1 MRHKSKSKSK
11 NNILLI
17 ARIIFG
23 LVFLFSGF
31 VKAVDPLGTAYK
43 ISDYLEA
50 FSLTSLDFLA
60 FPAALI
66 LIATEFAIGFNI
78 LLNVHL
84 KATTWVAGIFMLVM
98 TPITLYLAIS
108 NPISDCGCFGDAIV
122 MTNWQ
127 TFYKNVILC
136 IVLAIIALLQN
147 QSRPWLS
154 NMGASIVTLLPILI
168 SFGISIYCYNLL
180 PILDFRP
187 YKKGNNII
195 EGMQIPED
203 APLDKYETT
212 FFYEKDGVEQAF
224 TLDNYPAEDS
234 TWTFVRQ
241 ESKLIEQGFVPPIH
255 DFSIVTEDGDITDLI
270 LEDAGCTLLVISHK
284 VEKASTKNIKCVK
297 STIENA
303 KKAGAKV
310 IWLTSSYSDDV
321 EEFKSEYEINDT
333 FGATD
338 DITLKTI
345 VRSNPGLVLIKDAT
359 IIEKW
364 HHNSLPTKDEL
375 NQLIN

>member
-1 MRHKSKSKSK
+1 MRKQSKTK

-60 FPAALI
+60 FPASLL
-66 LIATEFAIGFNI
+66 LIATEFTIGFNI
-78 LLNVHL
+78 LFNIHL
-84 KATTWVAGIFMLVM
+84 KASTWVASLFMLVM
-98 TPITLYLAIS
+98 TPVTLYLAIS

-127 TFYKNVILC
+127 TFYKNVVLC
-136 IVLAIIALLQN
+136 IILAIIALLQS
-147 QSRPWLS
+147 QTRPWLS
-154 NMGASIVTLLPILI
+154 NFGASIVTLIPILI

-180 PILDFRP
+180 PIIDFRP
-187 YKKGNNII
+187 YKIGNNII

-255 DFSIVTEDGDITDLI
+255 DFSIITEDGDITDLV
-270 LEDAGCTLLVISHK
+270 LEDAGYTLLVISHK

-297 STIENA
+297 STIANA

-310 IWLTSSYSDDV
+310 IWLTSSYTDDIDN
-321 EEFKSEYEINDT
+321 FKSKYEINDT

-359 IIEKW
+359 VIEKW
-364 HHNSLPTKDEL
+364 HHNSLPTKEKL

>member
-1 MRHKSKSKSK
+1 MRQKSKIK
-11 NNILLI
+11 NHILLI

-50 FSLTSLDFLA
+50 FSLTPLDFLA
-60 FPAALI
+60 FPSALI
-66 LIATEFAIGFNI
+66 LIATEFTIGFNI
-78 LLNVHL
+78 LFNVHL
-84 KATTWVAGIFMLVM
+84 KATTLIASIFMLIM
-98 TPITLYLAIS
+98 TPVTLYLALA

-127 TFYKNVILC
+127 TFYKNVVLC
-136 IVLAIIALLQN
+136 IILIIIAILKDN
-147 QSRPWLS
+147 TRPWLS
-154 NMGASIVTLLPILI
+154 NWGAWIVTLLPILI

-195 EGMQIPED
+195 EGMSIPED

-212 FFYEKDGVEQAF
+212 FFYEKDGVEKAF

-241 ESKLIEQGFVPPIH
+241 ESKLIEQGYVPPIH
-255 DFSIVTEDGDITDLI
+255 DFSIVTEDGDITDII
-270 LEDAGCTLLVISHK
+270 LEDAGYTLLIISHK
-284 VEKASTKNIKCVK
+284 VEKASTRNIKCIK
-297 STIENA
+297 SAIANA

-310 IWLTSSYSDDV
+310 IWLTSSYTDEIDN
-321 EEFKSEYEINDT
+321 FRTKYGINDT

-345 VRSNPGLVLIKDAT
+345 VRSNPGLVLIKDAN

>member
-1 MRHKSKSKSK
+1 MRKQSKTKS
-11 NNILLI
+11 NILLI

-60 FPAALI
+60 FPASLL
-66 LIATEFAIGFNI
+66 LIATEFTIGFNI
-78 LLNVHL
+78 LFNVHL
-84 KATTWVAGIFMLVM
+84 KASTWVASLFMLVM
-98 TPITLYLAIS
+98 TPVTLYLAIS

-127 TFYKNVILC
+127 TFYKNVVLC
-136 IVLAIIALLQN
+136 IILAIIALLQN
-147 QSRPWLS
+147 HTRPWLS
-154 NMGASIVTLLPILI
+154 NWGAWVVTLLPILI

-180 PILDFRP
+180 PIIDFRP
-187 YKKGNNII
+187 YKIGNNII
-195 EGMQIPED
+195 EGMQIPEN

-212 FFYEKDGVEQAF
+212 FFYEKDGIEQAF

-255 DFSIVTEDGDITDLI
+255 DFSIITEDGDITDLV
-270 LEDAGCTLLVISHK
+270 LEDAGYTLLVISHK

-297 STIENA
+297 STIANA

-310 IWLTSSYSDDV
+310 IWLTSSYSDDI
-321 EEFKSEYEINDT
+321 EKFKSEYGINDT

-359 IIEKW
+359 VIEKW
-364 HHNSLPTKDEL
+364 HHNSLPTKDKL

>member
-1 MRHKSKSKSK
+1 MRHKSKSK

-60 FPAALI
+60 FPSALALI
-66 LIATEFAIGFNI
+66 AAEFTIGFDI

-84 KATTWVAGIFMLVM
+84 KATTWIAGLFMLVM
-98 TPITLYLAIS
+98 TPITLYLALE

-127 TFYKNVILC
+127 TFYKNVVLC
-136 IVLAIIALLQN
+136 IILIIIALLKDHA
-147 QSRPWLS
+147 RPWLS
-154 NMGASIVTLLPILI
+154 NWGAWIVTLLPILI
-168 SFGISIYCYNLL
+168 SVGISIYCYNLL

-195 EGMQIPED
+195 EGMSIPEG
-203 APLDKYETT
+203 APLDKYEAT

-255 DFSIVTEDGDITDLI
+255 DFSIITEDGDITDLV
-270 LEDAGCTLLVISHK
+270 LEDAGYTLLVISHK

-297 STIENA
+297 SVISNA
-303 KKAGAKV
+303 KKAGTNV
-310 IWLTSSYSDDV
+310 IWLTSSYSDDIDA
-321 EEFKSEYEINDT
+321 FKTQYGINDT

-359 IIEKW
+359 VIEKW
-364 HHNSLPTKDEL
+364 HHNSLPTKEKL

>member
-1 MRHKSKSKSK
+1 MRQKSKIK
-11 NNILLI
+11 NHILLI

-50 FSLTSLDFLA
+50 FSLTPLDFLA
-60 FPAALI
+60 FPSALI
-66 LIATEFAIGFNI
+66 LIATEFTIGFNI
-78 LLNVHL
+78 LFNVHL
-84 KATTWVAGIFMLVM
+84 KATTLIASIFMLIM
-98 TPITLYLAIS
+98 TPVTLYLALA

-127 TFYKNVILC
+127 TFYKNVVLC
-136 IVLAIIALLQN
+136 IILIIIAILKDN
-147 QSRPWLS
+147 TRPWLS
-154 NMGASIVTLLPILI
+154 NWGAWIVTLLPILI

-195 EGMQIPED
+195 EGMSIPED

-212 FFYEKDGVEQAF
+212 FFYEKNGVEKAF

-241 ESKLIEQGFVPPIH
+241 ESKLIEQGYVPPIH
-255 DFSIVTEDGDITDLI
+255 DFSIVTEDGDITDII
-270 LEDAGCTLLVISHK
+270 LEDAGYTLLIISHK
-284 VEKASTKNIKCVK
+284 VEKASTKNIKCIK
-297 STIENA
+297 STIANA
-303 KKAGAKV
+303 KKAGANV
-310 IWLTSSYSDDV
+310 IWLTSSYTDEIDN
-321 EEFKSEYEINDT
+321 FKAKYGINDT

>member
-1 MRHKSKSKSK
+1 MRKQSKAKS
-11 NNILLI
+11 NLLLI

-50 FSLTSLDFLA
+50 FSLTPLDFLA
-60 FPAALI
+60 LPAALM
-66 LIATEFAIGFNI
+66 LIAAEFTIGFNI
-78 LLNVHL
+78 LFNVHL
-84 KATTWVAGIFMLVM
+84 KGTTWVASLFMLVM
-98 TPITLYLAIS
+98 TPVTLYLAIS

-136 IVLAIIALLQN
+136 IILAIIALLQK

-154 NMGASIVTLLPILI
+154 NWGAWIVTLLPILI
-168 SFGISIYCYNLL
+168 SFAISIYCYNLL
-180 PILDFRP
+180 PVLDFRP

-212 FFYEKDGVEQAF
+212 FFYEKDGIEQAF

-241 ESKLIEQGFVPPIH
+241 ESKLIEQGYVPPIH

-270 LEDAGCTLLVISHK
+270 LEDAGYTLLVISHK
-284 VEKASTKNIKCVK
+284 VEKAATKNIKCVK
-297 STIENA
+297 STIANA
-303 KKAGAKV
+303 KKAGANV
-310 IWLTSSYSDDV
+310 IWLTSSYSDEI
-321 EEFKSEYEINDT
+321 EEFKTQYGIEDT

-359 IIEKW
+359 VIEKW
-364 HHNSLPTKDEL
+364 HHNALPSKDKL

>member
-1 MRHKSKSKSK
+1 MRKQSNTK

-60 FPAALI
+60 FPASLL
-66 LIATEFAIGFNI
+66 LIATEFTIGFNI
-78 LLNVHL
+78 LFNIHL
-84 KATTWVAGIFMLVM
+84 KASTWAASLFMLVM
-98 TPITLYLAIS
+98 TPVTLYLAIA

-127 TFYKNVILC
+127 TFYKNVVLC
-136 IVLAIIALLQN
+136 IVLGIIALLQN
-147 QSRPWLS
+147 HTRPWLS
-154 NMGASIVTLLPILI
+154 NLGASIVTLIPILI

-180 PILDFRP
+180 PIIDFRP
-187 YKKGNNII
+187 YKIGNNII

-255 DFSIVTEDGDITDLI
+255 DFSIITEDGDITDLI
-270 LEDAGCTLLVISHK
+270 LEDAGYTLLVISHK

-297 STIENA
+297 STIANA

-310 IWLTSSYSDDV
+310 IWLTSSYTDDIDN
-321 EEFKSEYEINDT
+321 FKSEYEINDT

-359 IIEKW
+359 VIEKW
-364 HHNSLPTKDEL
+364 HHNSLPTKEKL

>member
-1 MRHKSKSKSK
+1 MRQKSKIK
-11 NNILLI
+11 NHILLI

-50 FSLTSLDFLA
+50 FSLTPLDFLA
-60 FPAALI
+60 FPSALI
-66 LIATEFAIGFNI
+66 LIATEFTIGFNI
-78 LLNVHL
+78 LFNVHL
-84 KATTWVAGIFMLVM
+84 KATTLIASIFMLIM
-98 TPITLYLAIS
+98 TPVTLYLALA

-127 TFYKNVILC
+127 TFYKNVVLC
-136 IVLAIIALLQN
+136 IILIIIAILKDN
-147 QSRPWLS
+147 TRPWLS
-154 NMGASIVTLLPILI
+154 NWGAWIVTLLPIII

-187 YKKGNNII
+187 YKIGNNII
-195 EGMQIPED
+195 EGMSIPED

-212 FFYEKDGVEQAF
+212 FFYEKDGVEKAF

-241 ESKLIEQGFVPPIH
+241 ESKLIEQGYVPPIH
-255 DFSIVTEDGDITDLI
+255 DFSIVTEDGDITDII
-270 LEDAGCTLLVISHK
+270 LEDAGYTLLIISHK
-284 VEKASTKNIKCVK
+284 VEKASTKNIKCIK
-297 STIENA
+297 STIANA
-303 KKAGAKV
+303 KKAGANV
-310 IWLTSSYSDDV
+310 IWLTSSYTDEIDN
-321 EEFKSEYEINDT
+321 FKTKYGINDT

-345 VRSNPGLVLIKDAT
+345 VRSNPGLVLIKDAN

>member
-1 MRHKSKSKSK
+1 MRKQSKVK

-23 LVFLFSGF
+23 IVFLFSGF

-50 FSLTSLDFLA
+50 FSLTPLDFLA
-60 FPAALI
+60 FPAALM
-66 LIATEFAIGFNI
+66 LIAVEFTIGFNI
-78 LLNVHL
+78 LFNVHL
-84 KATTWVAGIFMLVM
+84 KGTIWAAGLFMLVM
-98 TPITLYLAIS
+98 TPVTLYLALT

-127 TFYKNVILC
+127 TFYKNVVLC
-136 IVLAIIALLQN
+136 IVLAIIALLKN
-147 QSRPWLS
+147 EARPWLS
-154 NMGASIVTLLPILI
+154 SWGAWVVTLLPVLI

-180 PILDFRP
+180 PVIDFRP

-212 FFYEKDGVEQAF
+212 FFYEKDGIEQAF

-241 ESKLIEQGFVPPIH
+241 ESKLIEQGYVPPIH
-255 DFSIVTEDGDITDLI
+255 DFSIITEDGDITDLI
-270 LEDAGCTLLVISHK
+270 LEDAGYTLLVISHK

-297 STIENA
+297 STIANV
-303 KKAGAKV
+303 KRLGANI
-310 IWLTSSYSDDV
+310 IWLTSSYSDEIED
-321 EEFKSEYEINDT
+321 FKTKHGITDT

-359 IIEKW
+359 VIDKW
-364 HHNSLPTKDEL
+364 HHNSLPSKEEL

>member
-1 MRHKSKSKSK
+1 MRQKSKIK
-11 NNILLI
+11 NHILLI

-50 FSLTSLDFLA
+50 FSLTPLDFLA
-60 FPAALI
+60 FPSALI
-66 LIATEFAIGFNI
+66 LIATEFTIGFNI
-78 LLNVHL
+78 LFNVHL
-84 KATTWVAGIFMLVM
+84 KATTLIASIFMLIM
-98 TPITLYLAIS
+98 TPVTLYLALA

-127 TFYKNVILC
+127 TFYKNVVLC
-136 IVLAIIALLQN
+136 IILIIIAILKDN
-147 QSRPWLS
+147 TRPWLS
-154 NMGASIVTLLPILI
+154 NWGAWIVTLLPIII

-195 EGMQIPED
+195 EGMSIPED

-212 FFYEKDGVEQAF
+212 FFYEKDGVEKAF

-241 ESKLIEQGFVPPIH
+241 ESKLIEQGYVPPIH
-255 DFSIVTEDGDITDLI
+255 DFSIVTEDGDITDII
-270 LEDAGCTLLVISHK
+270 LEDAGYTLLVISHK
-284 VEKASTKNIKCVK
+284 VEKASTKNIKCIK
-297 STIENA
+297 STIANA
-303 KKAGAKV
+303 KKAGANV
-310 IWLTSSYSDDV
+310 IWLTSSYTDEIDN
-321 EEFKSEYEINDT
+321 FRTKYGINDT

-345 VRSNPGLVLIKDAT
+345 VRSNPGLVLIKDAN

>member
-1 MRHKSKSKSK
+1 MRKQSKTKS
-11 NNILLI
+11 NILLI

-50 FSLTSLDFLA
+50 FSLTPLDFLA
-60 FPAALI
+60 FPASLL
-66 LIATEFAIGFNI
+66 LIATEFTIGFNI
-78 LLNVHL
+78 LFNVHL
-84 KATTWVAGIFMLVM
+84 KASTWVASLFMLVM

-127 TFYKNVILC
+127 TFYKNVVLC
-136 IVLAIIALLQN
+136 IILAIIALLQN
-147 QSRPWLS
+147 HTRPWLS
-154 NMGASIVTLLPILI
+154 NWGAWIVTLLPILI

-180 PILDFRP
+180 PIIDFRP
-187 YKKGNNII
+187 YKIGNNII

-212 FFYEKDGVEQAF
+212 FFYEKDGIEQAF

-255 DFSIVTEDGDITDLI
+255 DFSIITEDGDITDLV
-270 LEDAGCTLLVISHK
+270 LEDAGYTLLVISHK

-297 STIENA
+297 STIANA

-310 IWLTSSYSDDV
+310 IWLTSSYSDDI
-321 EEFKSEYEINDT
+321 EKFKSEYGINAT

-359 IIEKW
+359 VIEKW
-364 HHNSLPTKDEL
+364 HHNSLPTKDKL

>member
-1 MRHKSKSKSK
+1 MRQKSKIK
-11 NNILLI
+11 NHILLI

-50 FSLTSLDFLA
+50 FSLTPLDFLA
-60 FPAALI
+60 FPSALI
-66 LIATEFAIGFNI
+66 LIATEFTIGFNI
-78 LLNVHL
+78 LFNVHL
-84 KATTWVAGIFMLVM
+84 KATTLIASIFMLIM
-98 TPITLYLAIS
+98 TPVTLYLALA

-127 TFYKNVILC
+127 TFYKNVVLC
-136 IVLAIIALLQN
+136 IILIIIAILKDN
-147 QSRPWLS
+147 TRPWLS
-154 NMGASIVTLLPILI
+154 NWGAWIVTLLPIII

-187 YKKGNNII
+187 YKIGNNII
-195 EGMQIPED
+195 EGMSIPED

-212 FFYEKDGVEQAF
+212 FFYEKNGVEKAF

-241 ESKLIEQGFVPPIH
+241 ESKLIEQGYVPPIH
-255 DFSIVTEDGDITDLI
+255 DFSIVTEDGDITDII
-270 LEDAGCTLLVISHK
+270 LEDAGYTLLIISHK
-284 VEKASTKNIKCVK
+284 VEKASTKNIKCIK
-297 STIENA
+297 STIANA
-303 KKAGAKV
+303 KKAGANV
-310 IWLTSSYSDDV
+310 IWLTSSYTDEIDN
-321 EEFKSEYEINDT
+321 FKAKYGINDT

-345 VRSNPGLVLIKDAT
+345 VRSNPGLVLIKDAN

>member
-1 MRHKSKSKSK
+1 MRHKSKSK

-180 PILDFRP
+180 PVLDFRP
-187 YKKGNNII
+187 YKKGANII

-212 FFYEKDGVEQAF
+212 FFYEKDGIEQAF

-241 ESKLIEQGFVPPIH
+241 ESKLIEQGYVPPIH
-255 DFSIVTEDGDITDLI
+255 DFSIITEDGDITDLV
-270 LEDAGCTLLVISHK
+270 LEDAGYTLLVISHK

-297 STIENA
+297 SAIANA
-303 KKAGAKV
+303 KKAGANV
-310 IWLTSSYSDDV
+310 IWLTSSYSDDID
-321 EEFKSEYEINDT
+321 EFKTQYGINDT

>member
-1 MRHKSKSKSK
+1 MRKQSKTKS
-11 NNILLI
+11 NILLI

-60 FPAALI
+60 FPASLL
-66 LIATEFAIGFNI
+66 LIATEFTIGFNI
-78 LLNVHL
+78 LFNVHL
-84 KATTWVAGIFMLVM
+84 KASTWVASLFMLVM
-98 TPITLYLAIS
+98 TPVTLYLAIS

-127 TFYKNVILC
+127 TFYKNVVLC
-136 IVLAIIALLQN
+136 IILAIIALLQN
-147 QSRPWLS
+147 HTRPWLS
-154 NMGASIVTLLPILI
+154 NWGAWIVTLLPILI

-180 PILDFRP
+180 PIIDFRP
-187 YKKGNNII
+187 YKIGNNII

-212 FFYEKDGVEQAF
+212 FFYEKDGIEQAF

-255 DFSIVTEDGDITDLI
+255 DFSIITEDGDITDLI
-270 LEDAGCTLLVISHK
+270 LEDAGYTLLVISHK

-297 STIENA
+297 STIANA

-310 IWLTSSYSDDV
+310 IWLTSSYSDDI
-321 EEFKSEYEINDT
+321 EKFKSEYGINDT

-359 IIEKW
+359 VIEKW
-364 HHNSLPTKDEL
+364 HHNSLPTKDKL

>member
-1 MRHKSKSKSK
+1 MRHKSKSK
-11 NNILLI
+11 NNILLL

-127 TFYKNVILC
+127 TFYKNVVLC

-255 DFSIVTEDGDITDLI
+255 DFSIITEDGDITDLI
-270 LEDAGCTLLVISHK
+270 LEDAGYTLLVISHK

-297 STIENA
+297 STIANA
-303 KKAGAKV
+303 KKVGAKV

-321 EEFKSEYEINDT
+321 EEFKTKFEINDI

-364 HHNSLPTKDEL
+364 HHNSLPTNDEL

>member
-1 MRHKSKSKSK
+1 MRKQSNTK

-60 FPAALI
+60 FPASLL
-66 LIATEFAIGFNI
+66 LIATEFTIGFNI
-78 LLNVHL
+78 LFNIHL
-84 KATTWVAGIFMLVM
+84 KASTWAASLFMLVM
-98 TPITLYLAIS
+98 TPVTLYLAIS

-127 TFYKNVILC
+127 TFYKNVVLC
-136 IVLAIIALLQN
+136 IVIAIIALLQK
-147 QSRPWLS
+147 QTRPWLS
-154 NMGASIVTLLPILI
+154 NFGASIVTLIPILI

-180 PILDFRP
+180 PIIDFRP
-187 YKKGNNII
+187 YKIGNNII

-212 FFYEKDGVEQAF
+212 FFYEKDGIEKAF

-255 DFSIVTEDGDITDLI
+255 DFSIITEDGDITDLV
-270 LEDAGCTLLVISHK
+270 LEDAGYTLLVISHK

-297 STIENA
+297 STIANA

-310 IWLTSSYSDDV
+310 IWLTSSYTDDIDN
-321 EEFKSEYEINDT
+321 FKSEYEINDT

-359 IIEKW
+359 VIEKW
-364 HHNSLPTKDEL
+364 HHNSLPTKEKL

>member
-1 MRHKSKSKSK
+1 MRKQSKAKS
-11 NNILLI
+11 NLLLI

-50 FSLTSLDFLA
+50 FSLTPLDFLA
-60 FPAALI
+60 FPAALM
-66 LIATEFAIGFNI
+66 LIAAEFTIGFNI
-78 LLNVHL
+78 LFNVHL
-84 KATTWVAGIFMLVM
+84 KGTTWVASLFMLVM
-98 TPITLYLAIS
+98 TPVTLYLAIS

-127 TFYKNVILC
+127 TFYKNVVLC
-136 IVLAIIALLQN
+136 IILAIIALLQK

-154 NMGASIVTLLPILI
+154 NWGAWVVTLLPILI
-168 SFGISIYCYNLL
+168 SFAISIYCYNLL
-180 PILDFRP
+180 PVLDFRP

-212 FFYEKDGVEQAF
+212 FFYEKDGIEQAF

-241 ESKLIEQGFVPPIH
+241 ESKLIEQGYVPPIH

-270 LEDAGCTLLVISHK
+270 LEDAGYTLLVISHK
-284 VEKASTKNIKCVK
+284 VEKAATKNIKCVK
-297 STIENA
+297 STIANA
-303 KKAGAKV
+303 KKAGANV
-310 IWLTSSYSDDV
+310 IWLTSSYSDEI
-321 EEFKSEYEINDT
+321 EEFKTQYDIEDT

-359 IIEKW
+359 VIEKW
-364 HHNSLPTKDEL
+364 HHNALPSKDKL

>member
-1 MRHKSKSKSK
+1 MRKQSTTK

-50 FSLTSLDFLA
+50 FSLTLLDFLA
-60 FPAALI
+60 FPAALM
-66 LIATEFAIGFNI
+66 LIAAEFTIGFNI
-78 LLNVHL
+78 LFNVHL
-84 KATTWVAGIFMLVM
+84 KGTTWVASLFMLVM

-127 TFYKNVILC
+127 TFYKNVVLC
-136 IVLAIIALLQN
+136 AILAIIAILQN

-154 NMGASIVTLLPILI
+154 NWGAWVVTLFPIII
-168 SFGISIYCYNLL
+168 SFSISIYCYNLL
-180 PILDFRP
+180 PVIDFRP
-187 YKKGNNII
+187 YKIGNNII

-203 APLDKYETT
+203 APVDKYETT

-241 ESKLIEQGFVPPIH
+241 ESKLIEQGYVPPIH
-255 DFSIVTEDGDITDLI
+255 DFSIVTEDGDITDLV
-270 LEDAGCTLLVISHK
+270 LEEAGYTLLIICHK

-297 STIENA
+297 TAIANA
-303 KKAGAKV
+303 KKLGANV
-310 IWLTSSYSDDV
+310 IWLTSSYSDEI
-321 EEFKSEYEINDT
+321 EEFKTKYGIEDT

-359 IIEKW
+359 VIEKW
-364 HHNSLPTKDEL
+364 HHNALPTKDKL

>member
-1 MRHKSKSKSK
+1 MRHKSKSK

-127 TFYKNVILC
+127 TFYKNVVLC
-136 IVLAIIALLQN
+136 VILAIIALLQN
-147 QSRPWLS
+147 QNRPWLS
-154 NMGASIVTLLPILI
+154 NWGASVVTLFPILV

-270 LEDAGCTLLVISHK
+270 LEDAGYTLLVISHK

-297 STIENA
+297 SAIANA
-303 KKAGAKV
+303 KKAGANV
-310 IWLTSSYSDDV
+310 IWLTSSYSDNIED
-321 EEFKSEYEINDT
+321 FKTQYGINDT

-359 IIEKW
+359 VIEKW

>member
-1 MRHKSKSKSK
+1 MRKQSKTKS
-11 NNILLI
+11 NILLI

-60 FPAALI
+60 FPASLL
-66 LIATEFAIGFNI
+66 LIATEFTIGFNI
-78 LLNVHL
+78 LFNVHL
-84 KATTWVAGIFMLVM
+84 KASTWVASLFMLVM
-98 TPITLYLAIS
+98 TPVTLYLAIS

-127 TFYKNVILC
+127 TFYKNVVLC
-136 IVLAIIALLQN
+136 IILAIIALLQN
-147 QSRPWLS
+147 HTRPWLS
-154 NMGASIVTLLPILI
+154 NWGAWIVTLLPILI

-180 PILDFRP
+180 PIIDFRP
-187 YKKGNNII
+187 YKIGNNII

-212 FFYEKDGVEQAF
+212 FFYEKDGIEQAF

-255 DFSIVTEDGDITDLI
+255 DFSIITEDGDITDLV
-270 LEDAGCTLLVISHK
+270 LEDAGYTLLVISHK

-297 STIENA
+297 STIANA

-310 IWLTSSYSDDV
+310 IWLTSSYTDDIDN
-321 EEFKSEYEINDT
+321 FKSEYEINDT

-359 IIEKW
+359 VIEKW
-364 HHNSLPTKDEL
+364 HHNSLPTKEKL

>member
-1 MRHKSKSKSK
+1 MRKQSNTK

-50 FSLTSLDFLA
+50 FSLTSLDILA
-60 FPAALI
+60 FPASLL
-66 LIATEFAIGFNI
+66 LIATEFTIGFNI
-78 LLNVHL
+78 LFNIHL
-84 KATTWVAGIFMLVM
+84 KASTWAASLFMLVM
-98 TPITLYLAIS
+98 TPVTLYLAIS
-108 NPISDCGCFGDAIV
+108 NPISDCGCFGDAII

-127 TFYKNVILC
+127 TFYKNVVLC
-136 IVLAIIALLQN
+136 IILAIIALLQK
-147 QSRPWLS
+147 QTRPWLS
-154 NMGASIVTLLPILI
+154 NFGASIVTLIPILI

-180 PILDFRP
+180 PIIDFRP
-187 YKKGNNII
+187 YKIGNNII

-255 DFSIVTEDGDITDLI
+255 DFSIITEDGDITDLV
-270 LEDAGCTLLVISHK
+270 LEDAGYTLLVISHK

-297 STIENA
+297 STIANA

-310 IWLTSSYSDDV
+310 IWLTSSYTDDIDN
-321 EEFKSEYEINDT
+321 FKSEYEINDT

-359 IIEKW
+359 VIEKW
-364 HHNSLPTKDEL
+364 HHNSLPTKEKL

>member
-1 MRHKSKSKSK
+1 MRKQSKAKS
-11 NNILLI
+11 NLLLI

-50 FSLTSLDFLA
+50 FSLTPLDFLA
-60 FPAALI
+60 FPAALM
-66 LIATEFAIGFNI
+66 LIAAEFTIGFNI
-78 LLNVHL
+78 LFNVHL
-84 KATTWVAGIFMLVM
+84 KATTWVASLFMLVM
-98 TPITLYLAIS
+98 TPVTLYLAIS

-127 TFYKNVILC
+127 TFYKNVVLC
-136 IVLAIIALLQN
+136 IILAIIALLQK

-154 NMGASIVTLLPILI
+154 NWGAWIVTLLPILI
-168 SFGISIYCYNLL
+168 SFAISIYCYNLL
-180 PILDFRP
+180 PVLDFRP

-212 FFYEKDGVEQAF
+212 FFYEKDGIEQAF

-241 ESKLIEQGFVPPIH
+241 ESKLLEQGYVPPIH

-270 LEDAGCTLLVISHK
+270 LEDAGYTLLVISHK
-284 VEKASTKNIKCVK
+284 VEKAATKNIKCVK
-297 STIENA
+297 STIANA
-303 KKAGAKV
+303 KKAGANV
-310 IWLTSSYSDDV
+310 IWLTSSYSDEI
-321 EEFKSEYEINDT
+321 EEFKTQYGIEDT

-359 IIEKW
+359 VIEKW
-364 HHNSLPTKDEL
+364 HHNALPSKDKL

>member
-1 MRHKSKSKSK
+1 
-11 NNILLI
+11 
-17 ARIIFG
+17 
-23 LVFLFSGF
+23 
-31 VKAVDPLGTAYK
+31 
-43 ISDYLEA
+43 
-50 FSLTSLDFLA
+50 
-60 FPAALI
+60 
-66 LIATEFAIGFNI
+66 
-78 LLNVHL
+78 
-84 KATTWVAGIFMLVM
+84 M
-98 TPITLYLAIS
+98 TPVTLYLAIS

-127 TFYKNVILC
+127 TFYKNVVLC

-147 QSRPWLS
+147 QTRPWLS
-154 NMGASIVTLLPILI
+154 NFGASIVTLIPILI

-180 PILDFRP
+180 PIIDFRP
-187 YKKGNNII
+187 YKIGNNII

-255 DFSIVTEDGDITDLI
+255 DFSIITEDGDITDLV
-270 LEDAGCTLLVISHK
+270 LEDAGYTLLVISHK

-297 STIENA
+297 STIANA

-310 IWLTSSYSDDV
+310 IWLTSSYTDDIDN
-321 EEFKSEYEINDT
+321 FKSEYEINDT

-359 IIEKW
+359 VIEKW
-364 HHNSLPTKDEL
+364 HHNSLPTKEKL

>member
-1 MRHKSKSKSK
+1 MRKQSKTKS
-11 NNILLI
+11 NILLI

-60 FPAALI
+60 FPASLL
-66 LIATEFAIGFNI
+66 LIATEFTIGFNI
-78 LLNVHL
+78 LFNVHL
-84 KATTWVAGIFMLVM
+84 KACTWIASLFMLVM

-127 TFYKNVILC
+127 TFYKNVVLC
-136 IVLAIIALLQN
+136 IILAIIALLQN
-147 QSRPWLS
+147 QTRPWLS
-154 NMGASIVTLLPILI
+154 NWGAWIVTLLPILI

-180 PILDFRP
+180 PIIDFRP
-187 YKKGNNII
+187 YKIGNNII

-212 FFYEKDGVEQAF
+212 FFYEKNGVEQAF

-255 DFSIVTEDGDITDLI
+255 DFSIITEDGDITDLV
-270 LEDAGCTLLVISHK
+270 LEDAGYTLLVISHK

-297 STIENA
+297 STIANA

-310 IWLTSSYSDDV
+310 IWLTSSYSDDI
-321 EEFKSEYEINDT
+321 EKFKSEYRINDT

-364 HHNSLPTKDEL
+364 HHNSLPTEDKL

>member
-1 MRHKSKSKSK
+1 MRKQSKVK
-11 NNILLI
+11 NNILLV

-50 FSLTSLDFLA
+50 FSLTPLDFLA
-60 FPAALI
+60 FPAALM
-66 LIATEFAIGFNI
+66 LIAVEFTIGFNI
-78 LLNVHL
+78 LFNVHL
-84 KATTWVAGIFMLVM
+84 KGTIWAAGLFMLVM
-98 TPITLYLAIS
+98 TPVTLYLALT

-127 TFYKNVILC
+127 TFYKNVVLC
-136 IVLAIIALLQN
+136 IVLAIIALLKN
-147 QSRPWLS
+147 EARPWLS
-154 NMGASIVTLLPILI
+154 SWGAWVVTLLPVLI

-180 PILDFRP
+180 PVIDFRP

-212 FFYEKDGVEQAF
+212 FFYEKDGIEQAF

-241 ESKLIEQGFVPPIH
+241 ESKLIEQGYVPPIH
-255 DFSIVTEDGDITDLI
+255 DFSIITEDGDITDLI
-270 LEDAGCTLLVISHK
+270 LEDAGYTLLVISHK

-297 STIENA
+297 STIANA
-303 KKAGAKV
+303 KRLGANI
-310 IWLTSSYSDDV
+310 IWLTSSYSDEIED
-321 EEFKSEYEINDT
+321 FKTKHGITDT

-359 IIEKW
+359 VIDKW
-364 HHNSLPTKDEL
+364 HHNSLPSKEEL

>member
-1 MRHKSKSKSK
+1 MRKQSKAK
-11 NNILLI
+11 NNILI
-17 ARIIFG
+17 VARIIFG

-50 FSLTSLDFLA
+50 FSLTPLDFLA
-60 FPAALI
+60 FPAALM
-66 LIATEFAIGFNI
+66 LIAAEFTIGFNI
-78 LLNVHL
+78 LFNVHL
-84 KATTWVAGIFMLVM
+84 KGTTWVASLFMLVM

-127 TFYKNVILC
+127 TFYKNVFLC
-136 IVLAIIALLQN
+136 VVLAIIALLQN
-147 QSRPWLS
+147 QTRPWLS
-154 NMGASIVTLLPILI
+154 NWGAWVVTLLPILI

-180 PILDFRP
+180 PIIDFRP
-187 YKKGNNII
+187 YKIGNNII
-195 EGMQIPED
+195 EGMNIPED

-212 FFYEKDGVEQAF
+212 FYYEKDGIEQAF

-241 ESKLIEQGFVPPIH
+241 ESKLIEQGYVPPIH
-255 DFSIVTEDGDITDLI
+255 DFSIVTEDGDITDLV
-270 LEDAGCTLLVISHK
+270 LEDSGYTLLVISHK

-297 STIENA
+297 STIANA
-303 KKAGAKV
+303 KKAGANI
-310 IWLTSSYSDDV
+310 IWLTSSYSDEI
-321 EEFKSEYEINDT
+321 EEFKTQYGIEDT

-345 VRSNPGLVLIKDAT
+345 VRSNPGLILIKDAT
-359 IIEKW
+359 VIEKW
-364 HHNSLPTKDEL
+364 HHNALPSKDKL

>member
-1 MRHKSKSKSK
+1 MRKQSKAKS
-11 NNILLI
+11 NLLLI

-60 FPAALI
+60 LPAALM
-66 LIATEFAIGFNI
+66 LIAAEFTIGFNI
-78 LLNVHL
+78 LFNVHL
-84 KATTWVAGIFMLVM
+84 KSTTWVASLFMLVM
-98 TPITLYLAIS
+98 TPVTLYLAIS

-127 TFYKNVILC
+127 TFYKNIVLC
-136 IVLAIIALLQN
+136 IILAIIALLQK

-154 NMGASIVTLLPILI
+154 NWGAWVVTLLPILI
-168 SFGISIYCYNLL
+168 SFAISIYCYNLL

-212 FFYEKDGVEQAF
+212 FFYEKDGIEQAF

-241 ESKLIEQGFVPPIH
+241 ESKLIEQGYVPPIH

-270 LEDAGCTLLVISHK
+270 LEDAGYTLLVISHK
-284 VEKASTKNIKCVK
+284 VEKAATKNIKCVK
-297 STIENA
+297 STIANA
-303 KKAGAKV
+303 KKAGANV
-310 IWLTSSYSDDV
+310 IWLTSSYSDEI
-321 EEFKSEYEINDT
+321 EEFKTQYGIEDT

-359 IIEKW
+359 VIEKW
-364 HHNSLPTKDEL
+364 HHNALPSKDKL

>member
-1 MRHKSKSKSK
+1 MRKQSKAKS
-11 NNILLI
+11 NLLLI

-60 FPAALI
+60 LPAALM
-66 LIATEFAIGFNI
+66 LIAAEFTIGFNI
-78 LLNVHL
+78 LFNVHL
-84 KATTWVAGIFMLVM
+84 KSTTWVASLFMLVM
-98 TPITLYLAIS
+98 TPVTLYLAIS

-127 TFYKNVILC
+127 TFYKNIVLC
-136 IVLAIIALLQN
+136 IILAIIALLKK

-154 NMGASIVTLLPILI
+154 NWGAWVVTLLPILI
-168 SFGISIYCYNLL
+168 SFAISIYCYNLL

-212 FFYEKDGVEQAF
+212 FFYEKDGIEQAF

-241 ESKLIEQGFVPPIH
+241 ESKLIEQGYVPPIH

-270 LEDAGCTLLVISHK
+270 LEDAGYTLLVISHK
-284 VEKASTKNIKCVK
+284 VEKAATKNIKCVK
-297 STIENA
+297 STIANA
-303 KKAGAKV
+303 KKAGANV
-310 IWLTSSYSDDV
+310 IWLTSSYSDEI
-321 EEFKSEYEINDT
+321 EEFKTQYGIEDT

-359 IIEKW
+359 VIEKW
-364 HHNSLPTKDEL
+364 HHNALPSKDKL

>member
-1 MRHKSKSKSK
+1 MRKQSKTK

-60 FPAALI
+60 FPASLL
-66 LIATEFAIGFNI
+66 LIATEFTIGFNI
-78 LLNVHL
+78 LFNIHL
-84 KATTWVAGIFMLVM
+84 KACTWVASLFMLVM
-98 TPITLYLAIS
+98 TPVTLYLAIS

-127 TFYKNVILC
+127 TFYKNVVLC
-136 IVLAIIALLQN
+136 VILAIIALLQK
-147 QSRPWLS
+147 QTRPWLS
-154 NMGASIVTLLPILI
+154 NLGASIVTLIPILI

-180 PILDFRP
+180 PIIDFRP
-187 YKKGNNII
+187 YKIGNNII

-255 DFSIVTEDGDITDLI
+255 DFSIITEDGDITDLV
-270 LEDAGCTLLVISHK
+270 LEDAGYTLLVISHK

-297 STIENA
+297 STIANA

-310 IWLTSSYSDDV
+310 IWLTSSYTDDIDN
-321 EEFKSEYEINDT
+321 FKSEYEINDT

-359 IIEKW
+359 VIEKW
-364 HHNSLPTKDEL
+364 HHNSLPTKEKL

>member
-1 MRHKSKSKSK
+1 MRKQSKTKS
-11 NNILLI
+11 NILLI

-60 FPAALI
+60 FPASLL
-66 LIATEFAIGFNI
+66 LIATEFTIGFNI
-78 LLNVHL
+78 LFNVHL
-84 KATTWVAGIFMLVM
+84 KASTWIASLFMLVM
-98 TPITLYLAIS
+98 TPVTLYLAIS

-127 TFYKNVILC
+127 TFYKNVVLC
-136 IVLAIIALLQN
+136 IILAIIALLQN
-147 QSRPWLS
+147 HTRPWLS
-154 NMGASIVTLLPILI
+154 NWGAWIVTLLPILI

-180 PILDFRP
+180 PIIDFRP
-187 YKKGNNII
+187 YKIGNNII

-212 FFYEKDGVEQAF
+212 FFYEKDGIEQAF

-255 DFSIVTEDGDITDLI
+255 DFSIITEDGDITDLV
-270 LEDAGCTLLVISHK
+270 LEDAGYTLLVISHK

-297 STIENA
+297 STIANA

-310 IWLTSSYSDDV
+310 IWLTSSYTDDIDN
-321 EEFKSEYEINDT
+321 FKSEYEINDT

-359 IIEKW
+359 VIEKW

>member
-1 MRHKSKSKSK
+1 MRQKSKIR
-11 NNILLI
+11 NHILLI

-50 FSLTSLDFLA
+50 FSLTPLDFLA
-60 FPAALI
+60 FPSALI
-66 LIATEFAIGFNI
+66 LIATEFTIGFNI
-78 LLNVHL
+78 LFNVHL
-84 KATTWVAGIFMLVM
+84 KATTLIASIFMLIM
-98 TPITLYLAIS
+98 TPVTLYLALA

-127 TFYKNVILC
+127 TFYKNVVLC
-136 IVLAIIALLQN
+136 IILIIIAILKDN
-147 QSRPWLS
+147 TRPWLS
-154 NMGASIVTLLPILI
+154 NWGAWIVTLLPILI

-195 EGMQIPED
+195 EGMSIPED

-212 FFYEKDGVEQAF
+212 FFYEKDGVEKAF

-241 ESKLIEQGFVPPIH
+241 ESKLIEQGYVPPIH
-255 DFSIVTEDGDITDLI
+255 DFSIVTEDGDITDII
-270 LEDAGCTLLVISHK
+270 LEDAGYTLLIISHK
-284 VEKASTKNIKCVK
+284 VEKASTKNIKCIK
-297 STIENA
+297 STIANA
-303 KKAGAKV
+303 KKAGANV
-310 IWLTSSYSDDV
+310 IWLTSSYTDEIDN
-321 EEFKSEYEINDT
+321 FKAKYGINDT

-345 VRSNPGLVLIKDAT
+345 VRSNPGLVLIKDAN

>member
-1 MRHKSKSKSK
+1 MRKQSKTK

-17 ARIIFG
+17 ARVIFG

-60 FPAALI
+60 FPASLL
-66 LIATEFAIGFNI
+66 LIATEFTIGFNI
-78 LLNVHL
+78 LFNVHL
-84 KATTWVAGIFMLVM
+84 KASTWAASLFMLVM
-98 TPITLYLAIS
+98 TPVTLYLAIS

-127 TFYKNVILC
+127 TFYKNVVLC
-136 IVLAIIALLQN
+136 IILATIALLQN
-147 QSRPWLS
+147 QTRPWLS
-154 NMGASIVTLLPILI
+154 NWGAWIVTLIPILI

-180 PILDFRP
+180 PIIDFRP
-187 YKKGNNII
+187 YKIGNNII

-212 FFYEKDGVEQAF
+212 FFYEKDGIEKAF

-241 ESKLIEQGFVPPIH
+241 ESKLIEQGYVPPIH
-255 DFSIVTEDGDITDLI
+255 DFSIITEDGDITDLI
-270 LEDAGCTLLVISHK
+270 LEDAGYTLLVISHK

-310 IWLTSSYSDDV
+310 IWLTSSYSDDI

-359 IIEKW
+359 VIEKW
-364 HHNSLPTKDEL
+364 HHNSLPTKEKL

>member
-1 MRHKSKSKSK
+1 MRKQSKTK
-11 NNILLI
+11 NNILFI
-17 ARIIFG
+17 ARIILG

-60 FPAALI
+60 FPAALM
-66 LIATEFAIGFNI
+66 LIAAEFTIGFNI
-78 LLNVHL
+78 LFNVHL
-84 KATTWVAGIFMLVM
+84 KATTWAASIFMLIM
-98 TPITLYLAIS
+98 TPVTLYLAIA

-127 TFYKNVILC
+127 TFYKNVALC
-136 IVLAIIALLQN
+136 IILIIIALLN
-147 QSRPWLS
+147 SSARPWLS
-154 NMGASIVTLLPILI
+154 NWGAWVVTLLPILI

-180 PILDFRP
+180 PIIDFRP
-187 YKKGNNII
+187 YKIGNNII

-212 FFYEKDGVEQAF
+212 FFYEKDGIEQAF

-241 ESKLIEQGFVPPIH
+241 ESKLIEQGYVPPIH
-255 DFSIVTEDGDITDLI
+255 DFSIVTEEGDITDII
-270 LEDAGCTLLVISHK
+270 LEDAGYTLLVISHK
-284 VEKASTKNIKCVK
+284 VEKASTKNIKCLK
-297 STIENA
+297 STIYNA
-303 KKAGAKV
+303 KKAGANV
-310 IWLTSSYSDDV
+310 VWLTSSYSD
-321 EEFKSEYEINDT
+321 EIENFKAQYGINDT

-345 VRSNPGLVLIKDAT
+345 VRSNPGLVLIKEAT

-364 HHNSLPTKDEL
+364 HHNALPSKEKL

>member
-1 MRHKSKSKSK
+1 MRKQSKTKS
-11 NNILLI
+11 NILLI

-60 FPAALI
+60 FPASLL
-66 LIATEFAIGFNI
+66 LIATEFTIGFNI
-78 LLNVHL
+78 LFNVHL
-84 KATTWVAGIFMLVM
+84 KACTWIASLFMLVM

-127 TFYKNVILC
+127 TFYKNVVLC
-136 IVLAIIALLQN
+136 IILAIIALLQN
-147 QSRPWLS
+147 QTRPWLS
-154 NMGASIVTLLPILI
+154 NWGAWIVTLVPILI

-180 PILDFRP
+180 PIIDFRP
-187 YKKGNNII
+187 YKIGNNII

-212 FFYEKDGVEQAF
+212 FFYEKNGIEQAF

-255 DFSIVTEDGDITDLI
+255 DFSIITEDGDITDLV
-270 LEDAGCTLLVISHK
+270 LEDAGYTLLVISHK

-297 STIENA
+297 STIANA

-310 IWLTSSYSDDV
+310 IWLTSSYSDDI
-321 EEFKSEYEINDT
+321 EKFKSEYGINDT

-359 IIEKW
+359 MIEKW
-364 HHNSLPTKDEL
+364 HHNSLPTKDKL

>member
-1 MRHKSKSKSK
+1 MRQKSKIK
-11 NNILLI
+11 NHILLI

-50 FSLTSLDFLA
+50 FSLTPLDFLA
-60 FPAALI
+60 FPSALI
-66 LIATEFAIGFNI
+66 LIATEFTIGFNI
-78 LLNVHL
+78 LFNVHL
-84 KATTWVAGIFMLVM
+84 KATTLIASIFMLIM
-98 TPITLYLAIS
+98 TPVTLYLALA

-127 TFYKNVILC
+127 TFYKNVVLC
-136 IVLAIIALLQN
+136 IILIIIAILKDN
-147 QSRPWLS
+147 TRPWLS
-154 NMGASIVTLLPILI
+154 NWGAWIVTLLPILI

-195 EGMQIPED
+195 EGMSIPED

-212 FFYEKDGVEQAF
+212 FFYEKDGVEKAF

-241 ESKLIEQGFVPPIH
+241 ESKLIEQGYVPPIH
-255 DFSIVTEDGDITDLI
+255 DFSIVTEDGDITDII
-270 LEDAGCTLLVISHK
+270 LEDAGYTLLVISHK
-284 VEKASTKNIKCVK
+284 VEKASTKNIKCIK
-297 STIENA
+297 STIANA
-303 KKAGAKV
+303 KKAGANV
-310 IWLTSSYSDDV
+310 IWLTSSYTDEIDN
-321 EEFKSEYEINDT
+321 FRTKYGINDT

-345 VRSNPGLVLIKDAT
+345 VRSNPGLVLIKDAN

>member
-1 MRHKSKSKSK
+1 MRQKSKIK
-11 NNILLI
+11 NHILLI

-50 FSLTSLDFLA
+50 FSLTPLDFLA
-60 FPAALI
+60 FPSALI
-66 LIATEFAIGFNI
+66 LIATEFTIGFNI
-78 LLNVHL
+78 LFNVHL
-84 KATTWVAGIFMLVM
+84 KATTLIASIFMLIM
-98 TPITLYLAIS
+98 TPVTLYLALA

-127 TFYKNVILC
+127 TFYKNVVLC
-136 IVLAIIALLQN
+136 IILIIIAILKDN
-147 QSRPWLS
+147 TRPWLS
-154 NMGASIVTLLPILI
+154 NWGAWIVTLLPILI

-195 EGMQIPED
+195 EGMSIPEN

-212 FFYEKDGVEQAF
+212 FFYEKNGVEKAF

-241 ESKLIEQGFVPPIH
+241 ESKLIEQGYVPPIH
-255 DFSIVTEDGDITDLI
+255 DFSIVTEDGDITDII
-270 LEDAGCTLLVISHK
+270 LEDAGYTLLIISHK
-284 VEKASTKNIKCVK
+284 VEKASTKNIKCIK
-297 STIENA
+297 STIANA
-303 KKAGAKV
+303 KKAGANV
-310 IWLTSSYSDDV
+310 IWLTSSYTDEIDN
-321 EEFKSEYEINDT
+321 FKAKYGINDT

-345 VRSNPGLVLIKDAT
+345 VRSNPGLVLIKDAN

>member
-1 MRHKSKSKSK
+1 MRHKSKSK

-127 TFYKNVILC
+127 TFYKNVVLC
-136 IVLAIIALLQN
+136 VILAIIALLQN
-147 QSRPWLS
+147 QNRPWLS
-154 NMGASIVTLLPILI
+154 NWGASVVTLFPILV

-270 LEDAGCTLLVISHK
+270 LEDAGYTLLVISHK

-297 STIENA
+297 STIANA

-310 IWLTSSYSDDV
+310 IWLTSSYSDDI
-321 EEFKSEYEINDT
+321 EKFKSEYGINDT

-359 IIEKW
+359 VIEKW
-364 HHNSLPTKDEL
+364 HHNSLPTKEKL

>member
-1 MRHKSKSKSK
+1 MRKQSKAKS
-11 NNILLI
+11 NLLLI

-60 FPAALI
+60 LPAALM
-66 LIATEFAIGFNI
+66 LIAAEFTIGFNI
-78 LLNVHL
+78 LFNVHL
-84 KATTWVAGIFMLVM
+84 KATTWVASLFMLVM
-98 TPITLYLAIS
+98 TPVTLYLAIS

-127 TFYKNVILC
+127 TFYKNIVLC
-136 IVLAIIALLQN
+136 IILAIIALLQK

-154 NMGASIVTLLPILI
+154 NWGAWVVTLLPILI
-168 SFGISIYCYNLL
+168 SFAISIYCYNLL

-212 FFYEKDGVEQAF
+212 FFYEKDGIEQAF
-224 TLDNYPAEDS
+224 TLDSYPAEDS

-241 ESKLIEQGFVPPIH
+241 ESKLIEQGYVPPIH

-270 LEDAGCTLLVISHK
+270 LEDAGYTLLVISHK
-284 VEKASTKNIKCVK
+284 VEKAATKNIKCVK
-297 STIENA
+297 STIANA
-303 KKAGAKV
+303 KKAGANV
-310 IWLTSSYSDDV
+310 IWLTSSYSDEI
-321 EEFKSEYEINDT
+321 EEFKTQYGIEDT

-359 IIEKW
+359 VIEKW
-364 HHNSLPTKDEL
+364 HHNALPSKDKL

>member
-1 MRHKSKSKSK
+1 MRHKSKSK

-60 FPAALI
+60 FPSALALI
-66 LIATEFAIGFNI
+66 AIEFTIGFNI

-84 KATTWVAGIFMLVM
+84 KATTWLAGIFMLVM
-98 TPITLYLAIS
+98 TPITLYLAIE

-136 IVLAIIALLQN
+136 IILIIIALLKDHA
-147 QSRPWLS
+147 RPWLS
-154 NMGASIVTLLPILI
+154 NWGAWVVTLLPILI
-168 SFGISIYCYNLL
+168 SLGISIYCYNLL
-180 PILDFRP
+180 PVLDFRP

-195 EGMQIPED
+195 EGMSIPEG

-255 DFSIVTEDGDITDLI
+255 DFSIITEDGDITDII
-270 LEDAGCTLLVISHK
+270 LEDAGYTLLVISHK
-284 VEKASTKNIKCVK
+284 VEKASTKNIKCIK
-297 STIENA
+297 SAIANA
-303 KKAGAKV
+303 KKAGANV
-310 IWLTSSYSDDV
+310 IWLTSSYSDNID
-321 EEFKSEYEINDT
+321 EFKTKYGINDT

-359 IIEKW
+359 VIEKW
-364 HHNSLPTKDEL
+364 HHNALPSKDKL

>member
-1 MRHKSKSKSK
+1 MRKQSKTKS
-11 NNILLI
+11 NILLI

-60 FPAALI
+60 FPASLL
-66 LIATEFAIGFNI
+66 LIATEFTIGFNI
-78 LLNVHL
+78 LFNVHL
-84 KATTWVAGIFMLVM
+84 KASTWVASLFMLVM
-98 TPITLYLAIS
+98 TPVTLYLAIS

-127 TFYKNVILC
+127 TFYKNVVLC
-136 IVLAIIALLQN
+136 IILAIIALLQN
-147 QSRPWLS
+147 HTRPWLS
-154 NMGASIVTLLPILI
+154 NWGAWIVTLLPILI

-180 PILDFRP
+180 PIIDFRP
-187 YKKGNNII
+187 YKIGNNII

-212 FFYEKDGVEQAF
+212 FFYEKDGIEQAF

-255 DFSIVTEDGDITDLI
+255 DFSIITEDGDITDLI
-270 LEDAGCTLLVISHK
+270 LEDAGYTLLVISHK

-297 STIENA
+297 STIANA
-303 KKAGAKV
+303 KKAGANV
-310 IWLTSSYSDDV
+310 IWLTSSYSDDI
-321 EEFKSEYEINDT
+321 EKFKSEYGINDT

-359 IIEKW
+359 VIEKW
-364 HHNSLPTKDEL
+364 HHNSLPTKDKL